1 MSASTSSKSSTE
13 PFWKLTNGKNGE
25 KYLIF
30 PSNRRR
36 NNNITNFNNESS
48 SLGYSSSTNTG
59 QKTEIKTYKLRWFIL
74 IVICLIN
81 MSNAINW
88 ICYSAISNYTALFYN
103 VDYTKVNFLSLIY
116 LIITVP
122 AGFVSFVIID
132 YFGIRSSLNLAG
144 WLNFVGS
151 FLRVLSSIDQADGIS
166 LVPLTY
172 KYYVLMVGQVLCSL
186 AQPFVMFVT
195 TKFANSWFTENQ
207 RALANTVALSSNTF
221 GILIGAFGKKIIIF
235 KNSVMNTIFEYLFF
249 FKFPH

>member
-1 MSASTSSKSSTE
+1 MSRTSANNKSSTE

-30 PSNRRR
+30 PTNRRR
-36 NNNITNFNNESS
+36 NNNMISINNEAS
-48 SLGYSSSTNTG
+48 SLGDSSVGSALN

-103 VDYTKVNFLSLIY
+103 VDYSKVNYLSLIY

-122 AGFVSFVIID
+122 AGFISFVVID

-144 WLNFVGS
+144 
-151 FLRVLSSIDQADGIS
+151 
-166 LVPLTY
+166 
-172 KYYVLMVGQVLCSL
+172 
-186 AQPFVMFVT
+186 
-195 TKFANSWFTENQ
+195 
-207 RALANTVALSSNTF
+207 
-221 GILIGAFGKKIIIF
+221 
-235 KNSVMNTIFEYLFF
+235 
-249 FKFPH
+249 